1 MKKFKKGLAAIS
13 GQTIALIAGLIVLAT
28 ITVPAVNLLQR
39 DQSYSVAA
47 SHANR
52 VEKAVNKYI
61 LEQSAIVGAGSTA
74 SSPYTI
80 DVPLLISK
88 GYLPGGFAAQNNFS
102 STYKTLVFQ
111 PSTQKFHSMTFL
123 EGGTQLSMSAAR
135 KLATRIGDSGGVIEN
150 GVANG
155 VQGLWSENLSA
166 FGGFNPGD
174 GHVVIAGFFSNGSVV
189 NEYLYRKAVPGHPE
203 LNTMSTALNM
213 GANDINAIRNI
224 NATGNAAVQGNITA
238 GNTVAAT
245 SVTATGTVK
254 AATTD
259 TSGET
264 YTGGWY
270 RTRGDTGWYSE
281 KWGGGWHMTDGTWLR
296 AYGGKS
302 IYTAGIVQAATFQ
315 PGQISVVNTACPE
328 NGRISRDGV
337 GATLSCQSGVWKLG
351 AGSGQFGGVFM
362 TNGNSCKVKNTLTG
376 ACTCLSNDYT
386 TQWIAAN
393 DPAPGNDRGKSD
405 MTFLCVKP

>member
-88 GYLPGGFAAQNNFS
+88 GYLPSGFAAQNNFS

-123 EGGTQLSMSAAR
+123 DGGTQLSMSAAR
-135 KLATRIGDSGGVIEN
+135 KFATRIGDSGGVIEN

-224 NATGNAAVQGNITA
+224 NATGNAVVQGNITA

-245 SVTATGTVK
+245 TVNATSVTATGTVK
-254 AATTD
+254 AGTTD
-259 TSGET
+259 TTGDT
-264 YTGGWY
+264 YTGNWY

-281 KWGGGWHMTDGTWLR
+281 KWGGGWHMTDGTYLR

-302 IYTAGIVQAATFQ
+302 IYTTGIVKAATFQ
-315 PGQISVVNTACPE
+315 PDQINVINTGCPE
-328 NGRISRDGV
+328 NGRISRDAAG
-337 GATLSCQSGVWKLG
+337 GGLNCKNGTWQG
-351 AGSGQFGGVFM
+351 AGSTINFNATVYQYVGDGGRCPANHV
-362 TNGNSCKVKNTLTG
+362 VTG
-376 ACTCLSNDYT
+376 VGGFYATYT
-386 TQWIAAN
+386 AGYVYC
-393 DPAPGNDRGKSD
+393 AP
-405 MTFLCVKP
+405 VQ